1 MPRSQ
6 RETAIADTSSLRAN
20 SVWLKWSLSLNFSIR
35 TAHSGLASFAAVAR
49 ILLDTRLTLTL

>member
-6 RETAIADTSSLRAN
+6 RETAMAETSSLRAN

-49 ILLDTRLTLTL
+49 ILLDTD